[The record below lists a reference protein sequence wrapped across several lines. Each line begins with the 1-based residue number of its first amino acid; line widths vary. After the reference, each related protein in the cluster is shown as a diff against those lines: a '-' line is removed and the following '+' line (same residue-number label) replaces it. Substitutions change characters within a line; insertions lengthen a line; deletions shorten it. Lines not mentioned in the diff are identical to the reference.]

1 MMNKNLITNI
11 IAIIV
16 LFLGYIIANNHIF
29 YIGLFAFSGAI
40 TNSLAI
46 YMLFEKV
53 PFLYGSGVIEDRF
66 EDFKAS
72 IKNLMLTQFFSPEK
86 VDNFFN
92 NEIDNL
98 SQLSTVIEKVDFSLA
113 FDSLK
118 ESVEQSAFGGMLNM
132 FGGVS
137 ALDPLKEPFIEKLK
151 SSIIS
156 ITQSKSFQTILK
168 DSFNS
173 DDIRNKI
180 EILIQQRL
188 DELTPK
194 IVKEIVED
202 FIKEHLGWLVVWG
215 GVVGAIIG
223 LISSFIGL

>member
-1 MMNKNLITNI
+1 MNKNLITNI

-72 IKNLMLTQFFSPEK
+72 IKNLMLTQFFSSEK

-137 ALDPLKEPFIEKLK
+137 ALDPLKEPFVEKLK

-168 DSFNS
+168 DSLNS

-215 GVVGAIIG
+215 GVFGG
-223 LISSFIGL
+223 LIGFTSSFLV

>member
-1 MMNKNLITNI
+1 MNKNFITNI

-16 LFLGYIIANNHIF
+16 LFLGYIISNNHIL

-168 DSFNS
+168 DNFNS

-215 GVVGAIIG
+215 GVAGAIIG
-223 LISSFIGL
+223 LISSFLTIF

>member
-1 MMNKNLITNI
+1 
-11 IAIIV
+11 
-16 LFLGYIIANNHIF
+16 
-29 YIGLFAFSGAI
+29 
-40 TNSLAI
+40 
-46 YMLFEKV
+46 
-53 PFLYGSGVIEDRF
+53 
-66 EDFKAS
+66 
-72 IKNLMLTQFFSPEK
+72 
-86 VDNFFN
+86 
-92 NEIDNL
+92 
-98 SQLSTVIEKVDFSLA
+98 VIEKVDFSLA

-137 ALDPLKEPFIEKLK
+137 ALDPLKEPFVEKLK